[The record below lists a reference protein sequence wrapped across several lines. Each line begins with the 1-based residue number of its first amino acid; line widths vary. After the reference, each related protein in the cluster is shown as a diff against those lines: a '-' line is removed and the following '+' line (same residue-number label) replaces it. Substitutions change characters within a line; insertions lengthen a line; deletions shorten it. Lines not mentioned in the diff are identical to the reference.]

1 MRFDKISITNTRLIG
16 ENALEL
22 SFRKDKNIF
31 VLLGDNGY
39 GKTTIL
45 DAMATA
51 LAVYAMQFPGI
62 QDYQISD
69 LDVHINRHG
78 HRASYSAITAEL
90 TYEGN
95 PISVT
100 RYRKGVANTPKTNY
114 DQIKQLALEKK
125 EAIIRQEEVAL
136 PIFAYYGTGRG
147 QFSVPERKRGFQKT
161 YERWDCYKSAIK
173 PETDFKRFFGWF
185 DLMESEELHKMK
197 ELQDFNYKSRVLEV
211 VRSAI
216 SMFVDCYQ
224 NPRIKVSPLRFI
236 MDRVEKDGTRHE
248 LRIEQ
253 LSDGYKIVIAMV
265 ADLAARMAEANPKMP
280 NALHAKGVVLIDEVD
295 LHLHPN
301 WQRTILR
308 KLHDV
313 FPNIQ
318 FIVSTH
324 SPIIVVGSSDI
335 AQVINLNNPTEEVP
349 DISKSNVGLVLLSE
363 LFGLSSLKS
372 PIWDEKIKERE
383 NILSKSELSE
393 DDKERLEQLNQEMNG
408 LSIQDP
414 NIIRTNELL
423 EKIANELH
431 IQL

>member
-78 HRASYSAITAEL
+78 HRASYSAITAAL

-185 DLMESEELHKMK
+185 DLMESEELHMMK
-197 ELQDFNYKSRVLEV
+197 ELQDFNYKSPVLEV

-301 WQRTILR
+301 WQRTILPR
-308 KLHDV
+308 
-313 FPNIQ
+313 NR
-318 FIVSTH
+318 S
-324 SPIIVVGSSDI
+324 
-335 AQVINLNNPTEEVP
+335 A
-349 DISKSNVGLVLLSE
+349 
-363 LFGLSSLKS
+363 
-372 PIWDEKIKERE
+372 
-383 NILSKSELSE
+383 
-393 DDKERLEQLNQEMNG
+393 
-408 LSIQDP
+408 
-414 NIIRTNELL
+414 
-423 EKIANELH
+423 A
-431 IQL
+431 

>member
-1 MRFDKISITNTRLIG
+1 
-16 ENALEL
+16 
-22 SFRKDKNIF
+22 
-31 VLLGDNGY
+31 
-39 GKTTIL
+39 
-45 DAMATA
+45 
-51 LAVYAMQFPGI
+51 
-62 QDYQISD
+62 
-69 LDVHINRHG
+69 
-78 HRASYSAITAEL
+78 
-90 TYEGN
+90 
-95 PISVT
+95 
-100 RYRKGVANTPKTNY
+100 
-114 DQIKQLALEKK
+114 
-125 EAIIRQEEVAL
+125 
-136 PIFAYYGTGRG
+136 
-147 QFSVPERKRGFQKT
+147 
-161 YERWDCYKSAIK
+161 
-173 PETDFKRFFGWF
+173 
-185 DLMESEELHKMK
+185 
-197 ELQDFNYKSRVLEV
+197 
-211 VRSAI
+211 
-216 SMFVDCYQ
+216 
-224 NPRIKVSPLRFI
+224 

-393 DDKERLEQLNQEMNG
+393 DDKERLEELNQEMNG